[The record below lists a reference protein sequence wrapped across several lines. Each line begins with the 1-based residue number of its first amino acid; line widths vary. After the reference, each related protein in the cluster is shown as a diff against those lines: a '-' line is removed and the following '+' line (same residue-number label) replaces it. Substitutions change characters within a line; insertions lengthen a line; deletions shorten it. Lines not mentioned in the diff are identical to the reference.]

1 MIHEKSFYLKI
12 RKAKTNWDCTCCVP
26 DAIKSDKIRIGK
38 KKEKE
43 FFTKFIRQELN
54 EE

>member
-1 MIHEKSFYLKI
+1 MIHAKRFYLKI
-12 RKAKTNWDCTCCVP
+12 RKAKTNWGCPCCVP
-26 DAIKSDKIRIGK
+26 VVLINDKVNTGK

-43 FFTKFIRQELN
+43 FFTKLIRQELS